1 MPKRYLYILSVS
13 ITLFTS
19 AIALRATEVIQS
31 RTVKIPSPAEISKL
45 AESFSPEE
53 ISQLE
58 IDDVLRDRLRADPQW
73 REIADAVRQEIII
86 KKWGASAPPNPVWQR
101 YGAKAY
107 PLLSYY
113 ARSRDRVRQEYGI
126 EGIRSLGKPYT
137 TFWLRGHIA
146 KGLNY
151 PQIYNIIPYESL
163 SDKSWEKEFGLDDP
177 KIRREIIAL
186 AKANLKPKSDP
197 QYYDQFNLGFLS
209 QLLGYEAVYGKYTS
223 QSNQSLAG
231 LSEWVEFERLTN
243 PTPSQVQEAIAFY
256 RQLPKETKS
265 NILVERLG
273 AINAGQIS
281 PFGLAFFRSLA
292 QEPASTNNNAPD
304 NFERNFER
312 SFERIWAIAELERH
326 GDEIGTNLLTNIL
339 NQDLS
344 QLHPLAKIVS
354 YENYDQTGSHA
365 YYLLLGMVEKY
376 PQSKFARACR
386 EYGDLTGRSYFNSQ
400 ERSQE
405 ILARNA
411 RRSPQEKLK
420 AWQEWLQSYDNHSGA
435 DDAHYFLGISLQQ
448 NNDPVAAMRIWV
460 KMMTSPMGDRDAI
473 YLAFPHVRTL
483 LDVGLSIEQMQ
494 LLLTEINQNP
504 NSQVI
509 APFFNYAIAVKYARK
524 HNYEQALI
532 FANQVQMDA
541 IPDRILEDYYHPQG
555 QSWAEDNR
563 VKEFKQEAQTLLQ
576 EQKGRWQQLRQWQ
589 LENTSTSQYQIA
601 ANWSG
606 IGGWKNGYLPIWGG
620 IRAYLLPTNWN
631 CQRWWVC
638 DRSLRSNSDIL
649 AAYQAGSQ
657 NAIALSLYQ
666 NLLDG
671 NQLPPELREKSLY
684 MVAMILLEQW
694 ESHTFSETT
703 SIHPPAGV
711 KTSQSFRQAIKP
723 IISYIDYQG
732 LETNIA
738 QDYQRRIDSII
749 SELQLK
755 FPQSIYTDDLLF
767 SSFFLSDR
775 HTYLERILESY
786 PNSDRAAE
794 AKFLLNL
801 KKSP

>member
-1 MPKRYLYILSVS
+1 MSKRYLYILSLS
-13 ITLFTS
+13 LTLFTS

-31 RTVKIPSPAEISKL
+31 RTVKIPSPAELAKR
-45 AESFSPEE
+45 AESLSPEE

-86 KKWGASAPPNPVWQR
+86 KKWGDSAPANPVWQR

-137 TFWLRGHIA
+137 TLWLRGHIA

-151 PQIYNIIPYESL
+151 PQIYDIIPYTSS

-177 KIRREIIAL
+177 KVRREIIAL

-209 QLLGYEAVYGKYTS
+209 QLLGYEAVYGKSTS
-223 QSNQSLAG
+223 QPDLSLAG
-231 LSEWVEFERLTN
+231 LPKWVALEKLN
-243 PTPSQVQEAIAFY
+243 QPTAPQVQAAIAFY
-256 RQLPKETKS
+256 RQLPKEARS
-265 NILVERLG
+265 HILVQRLG
-273 AINAGQIS
+273 AIKAGQIH
-281 PFGLAFFRSLA
+281 PFGLAFFRALA
-292 QEPASTNNNAPD
+292 QEATTANSADP
-304 NFERNFER
+304 FEQ
-312 SFERIWAIAELERH
+312 IWAIAELERH
-326 GDEIGTNLLTNIL
+326 GDAIGTNLLTNIL
-339 NQDLS
+339 NDDLS

-386 EYGDLTGRSYFNSQ
+386 EYGDLTGRSYFDAQ
-400 ERSQE
+400 ERSPE

-411 RRSPQEKLK
+411 RRSPQDKLK
-420 AWQEWLQSYDNHSGA
+420 AWQEWLERYDNHSGA

-448 NNDPVAAMRIWV
+448 NNDPMAAMRVWI

-494 LLLTEINQNP
+494 LLLTEINQTTINQNP
-504 NSQVI
+504 ASPSNAKVL
-509 APFFNYAIAVKYARK
+509 APFFNYAIAVNYARK

-532 FANQVQMDA
+532 FANQVQIEA

-555 QSWAEDNR
+555 KAWAEDNR
-563 VKEFKQEAQTLLQ
+563 VAEFKQESQALLQ

-589 LENTSTSQYQIA
+589 LENTPTAQYQIA

-620 IRAYLLPTNWN
+620 IRAYLLPTDWN

-638 DRSLRSNSDIL
+638 DRSLRRNSDIL
-649 AAYQAGSQ
+649 AAYQGGSQ

-666 NLLDG
+666 NLLDS
-671 NQLPPELREKSLY
+671 NQLPPDLREKSLY
-684 MVAMILLEQW
+684 MIAMILLEQW
-694 ESHTFSETT
+694 ENHTFSETT

-711 KTSQSFRQAIKP
+711 QSSSSFRQTLKP
-723 IISYIDYQG
+723 IFSYLDYQN

-749 SELQLK
+749 TELQLK

-775 HTYLERILESY
+775 RTYLERLLASY
-786 PNSDRAAE
+786 PKSDRAAE

-801 KKSP
+801 KKTR